1 MGRINWSRPRKVH
14 KPWYEKDHERD
25 VTGAPVAK
33 RKVKKTVRVAYAQP
47 CVLQTTADPDDDFFA
62 MLAVGD
68 PSNSQ
73 GLASNSQDCGS
84 NSIGSCSSLTGS
96 DGSLS
101 GSPTSTDRIEAAK
114 ATLISAKSAVVHC
127 DGGCEPNPGD
137 GGWGVTIDVAGIPT
151 TNLWGGVA
159 DTTNNRMELTAAIVT
174 LSVLPVECDVT
185 IFSDSQYLI
194 KGMTLWLAGW
204 KRRGFR
210 RGDGT
215 VPNADLW
222 RSLDALSAGRTVHW
236 RWVRG
241 HNGHAGNE
249 RADGLATRGMRE
261 ARE

>member
-14 KPWYEKDHERD
+14 RPWYEKDHERD

-33 RKVKKTVRVAYAQP
+33 RTKVKATVQVAYAQP
-47 CVLQTTADPDDDFFA
+47 CALQMAVHPDDDFFA
-62 MLAVGD
+62 MLAVCD

-73 GLASNSQDCGS
+73 GLAPSSQDCGS
-84 NSIGSCSSLTGS
+84 NSIGS
-96 DGSLS
+96 DGSAS
-101 GSPTSTDRIEAAK
+101 GSATGGDRIESAK
-114 ATLISAKSAVVHC
+114 AALIGATSAVVHC
-127 DGGCEPNPGD
+127 DGGCEPNPGN
-137 GGWGVTIDVAGIPT
+137 GGWGVSIDVAGIPT
-151 TNLWGGVA
+151 TSLWGGVA

-174 LSVLPVECDVT
+174 LSVLPVGCDVT

-204 KRRGFR
+204 KRKGFR
-210 RGDGT
+210 RGDGV

-222 RSLDALSAGRTVHW
+222 RTLDALSAGRAVQW

-249 RADGLATRGMRE
+249 RADELATRGMRE
-261 ARE
+261 ALG